1 MLKGIYTSALGM
13 KVLEKRQEVSAN
25 NLANVNTVGYKKD
38 TVTAQAFPEM
48 LVKRLEDPSLPD
60 ERPQVGPLTMGV
72 QLNEIVTDHSKGVY
86 SKSENPT
93 KIALMGEGYFTV
105 NTAQGERYTRNGE
118 FNINP
123 EGLLVTSDGYPV
135 QGQKGQ
141 ICIKEGDFS
150 VDDQGRIF
158 SGGKEVDRLK
168 IVKFSLPLIKEGSS
182 LFQGEEPEDVDTPQV
197 AQGFREESNVST
209 IEEMVN
215 MISLMRSYESNLKI
229 IQTHDSTLNKA
240 VNEIARL

>member
-1 MLKGIYTSALGM
+1 MLKGIYTSAMGM

-48 LVKRLEDPSLPD
+48 LVRRLEDPSLPD
-60 ERPQVGPLTMGV
+60 KRPVVGPLTMGV
-72 QLNEIVTDHSKGVY
+72 QLNEIVTDHSKGVH
-86 SKSENPT
+86 SKTGDPT

-105 NTAQGERYTRNGE
+105 NTPQGERYTRNGE

-123 EGLLVTSDGYPV
+123 DGLLVTSDGYPV
-135 QGQKGQ
+135 QGQGGS
-141 ICIKEGDFS
+141 IYIMEGDFS
-150 VDDQGRIF
+150 VDEQGRIF
-158 SGGKEVDRLK
+158 SSGKEVDRLK
-168 IVKFSLPLIKEGSS
+168 IVKFSQPLIKEGSS
-182 LFQGEEPEDVDTPQV
+182 LFQGEEPEDVETPQV
-197 AQGFREESNVST
+197 AQGFREESNVNT

-215 MISLMRSYESNLKI
+215 MITIMRSYESNLKV

-240 VNEIARL
+240 VNEIGRL